1 MATAFKDY
9 YDGECARILATYF
22 DLGSAD
28 DFAAEVDAAVG
39 PLELKDRVLVLARGM
54 KDRLPQHYPDALDQI
69 LRHLK
74 QELDD
79 TDGMFNEGWQFMPV
93 ARFVE
98 EFGLDYPDESLE
110 AIRAITRM
118 HTGEFAIRPYLEQH
132 YDLAMSHVRRWSRSD
147 NVHERRLS
155 SEGIRP
161 RLPWG
166 RTLKRHV
173 DDPQAVIDVIQHLH
187 NDSSLYVRKSV
198 ANNLNDISKDHPE
211 LAVRTAR
218 DWNNEW
224 VTQHGLRTLIKAG
237 DPGALELVGMS
248 ANPHVTVDAVTLSPT
263 VVPLDNTLTIDVA
276 LTNSGDTPA
285 KVVVDYIMQFRGKNG
300 AMRLKVFK
308 LKTTTIEPQSQ
319 VTLTK
324 RHAVKNTTTRT
335 LYPGTQ
341 GCVVQVNGVRG
352 DVLDWTIVP

>member
-1 MATAFKDY
+1 MAIAFKDY

-118 HTGEFAIRPYLEQH
+118 HTGEFSIRPYLEQH

-161 RLPWG
+161 RL
-166 RTLKRHV
+166 
-173 DDPQAVIDVIQHLH
+173 
-187 NDSSLYVRKSV
+187 
-198 ANNLNDISKDHPE
+198 
-211 LAVRTAR
+211 
-218 DWNNEW
+218 
-224 VTQHGLRTLIKAG
+224 
-237 DPGALELVGMS
+237 
-248 ANPHVTVDAVTLSPT
+248 
-263 VVPLDNTLTIDVA
+263 
-276 LTNSGDTPA
+276 
-285 KVVVDYIMQFRGKNG
+285 
-300 AMRLKVFK
+300 
-308 LKTTTIEPQSQ
+308 
-319 VTLTK
+319 
-324 RHAVKNTTTRT
+324 
-335 LYPGTQ
+335 
-341 GCVVQVNGVRG
+341 
-352 DVLDWTIVP
+352 

>member
-187 NDSSLYVRKSV
+187 SDPSPYVRKSV

-237 DPGALELVGMS
+237 DPGATSIVSVLSSGTTVGES
-248 ANPHVTVDAVTLSPT
+248 VTASTVT
-263 VVPLDNTLTIDVA
+263 
-276 LTNSGDTPA
+276 
-285 KVVVDYIMQFRGKNG
+285 
-300 AMRLKVFK
+300 
-308 LKTTTIEPQSQ
+308 
-319 VTLTK
+319 
-324 RHAVKNTTTRT
+324 
-335 LYPGTQ
+335 
-341 GCVVQVNGVRG
+341 
-352 DVLDWTIVP
+352 